1 VCCIAHVPLLNIVTY
16 CTSSIYAQG
25 AANFVYDASRPPPPN
40 PEAQEALRLEKEYVK
55 RRAVQ
60 MALEMYEIG
69 MNAHRRVYLTVAR
82 FAKEVG
88 DKEAEQ
94 LAQEFAE
101 SAHR

>member
-1 VCCIAHVPLLNIVTY
+1 
-16 CTSSIYAQG
+16 
-25 AANFVYDASRPPPPN
+25 
-40 PEAQEALRLEKEYVK
+40 
-55 RRAVQ
+55 

-101 SAHR
+101 SAQR